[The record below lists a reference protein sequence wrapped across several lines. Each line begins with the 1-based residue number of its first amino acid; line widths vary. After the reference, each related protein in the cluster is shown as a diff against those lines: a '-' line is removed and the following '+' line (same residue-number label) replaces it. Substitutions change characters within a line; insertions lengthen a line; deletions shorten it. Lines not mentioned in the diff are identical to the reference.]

1 MFPAMIVGVAVNTGL
16 LLAMYW
22 KHLNLPAPPCKMEL
36 GNVEIIDLRDHTN
49 NNDNRMHSHINDDDD
64 DANNVELGSMALRDE
79 LLHIDPINDANN
91 VELGSMALREDLPH
105 IGQINDANNVE
116 LGSMALR
123 EDLPHIDQIND
134 AKKQQHVATNS
145 VTSCNNQVSA
155 VFNHHVII

>member
-1 MFPAMIVGVAVNTGL
+1 MIVGVAVNTGL

-64 DANNVELGSMALRDE
+64 DANNVELGSMALR
-79 LLHIDPINDANN
+79 
-91 VELGSMALREDLPH
+91 
-105 IGQINDANNVE
+105 
-116 LGSMALR
+116 